1 MKAPL
6 YTQVHRG
13 VLHLVYANDR
23 KVVRQREETGGNGTR
38 ADMEVDVTPVVPEM
52 CWAQVFMALFNL
64 IHPD

>member
-38 ADMEVDVTPVVPEM
+38 ADMEGRTCGRHSSSSRDVLGPGVHGS
-52 CWAQVFMALFNL
+52 F
-64 IHPD
+64 